1 MRTIAVVDYDPSWPE
16 AFERLRSH
24 VWAVL
29 SDVAVGIEHVG
40 STAVPGLAAK
50 PVIDIDIVVR
60 DEVGVASAI
69 GRLAT
74 LGYVHRGNLG
84 IEGREAFANPPT
96 GLPEH
101 NLYVCPAGSVALGNH
116 LAVRDYLRAHPGT
129 AQRYGDLKKQLATTC
144 PHDIDSY
151 IDGKTAF
158 ILAILRGAGF
168 SDVQLAAIEH
178 ANKRAIESIHRMA

>member
-29 SDVAVGIEHVG
+29 SDVAMGIDQVG

-50 PVIDIDIVVR
+50 PVIDIGIVVR

-116 LAVRDYLRAHPGT
+116 LAVRDYLRAHHRHST
-129 AQRYGDLKKQLATTC
+129 AVWRLEKAACDNISTRYRQLYRRKDRVH
-144 PHDIDSY
+144 PRDSSRSRVL
-151 IDGKTAF
+151 G
-158 ILAILRGAGF
+158 
-168 SDVQLAAIEH
+168 
-178 ANKRAIESIHRMA
+178 RAVGGY

>member
-1 MRTIAVVDYDPSWPE
+1 MRTIAVVDYDPGWPE

-50 PVIDIDIVVR
+50 RVIDIDIVVR
-60 DEVGVASAI
+60 DDVGVRSAI

-74 LGYVHRGNLG
+74 LGYVHKGNLG

-96 GLPEH
+96 ELPEH
-101 NLYVCPAGSVALGNH
+101 NLYVCPAGSVPLGNH
-116 LAVRDYLRAHPGT
+116 IAVRDYLRAHPGT
-129 AQRYGDLKKQLATTC
+129 AQRYGELKKQLATTFR
-144 PHDIDSY
+144 HDIGSY

-158 ILAILRGAGF
+158 ILEILRGAGF
-168 SDVQLAAIEH
+168 SDVQLAAIQH
-178 ANKRAIESIHRMA
+178 ANKRGIEST